1 MKIFP
6 VFIPHQGCPYQCI
19 YCNQHSITRSKL
31 PDIEKIETEITAFC
45 RKNISEEKEIAFFG
59 GTFTS
64 LTKSSQQKYL
74 DIANKFKNYISGIR
88 ISTRADS
95 IDPKVLIFCKENN
108 VRTIELG
115 IQSYDD
121 EVLKKSLRG
130 YNSETAINVCKLVKE
145 HKFQLGIQLMPGLPG
160 FCRRSLEN
168 SINLT
173 KKISPHFVRIYPTI
187 ILKRTKLEN
196 WFLSGKYT
204 PLKLNKA
211 VEIVSCMVRE
221 FEQKGIR
228 VIKIGLHSDIKEE
241 DIVSGPYHR
250 SFGEL
255 VRAEILKKNILENY
269 KSRTLIISSSDISL
283 FKGFNSQM
291 LKSLKLELKLDK
303 LPVIID
309 KKMEK
314 SKFLFTEIL
323 PSEYW

>member
-31 PDIEKIETEITAFC
+31 PEIEKLEPDVAAFC
-45 RKNISEEKEIAFFG
+45 RKNQTEEKEIAFFG

-64 LTKSSQQKYL
+64 LTKSSQHKYL
-74 DIANKFKNYISGIR
+74 DIANKFRSSISGIR
-88 ISTRADS
+88 ISTRPDS
-95 IDPKVLIFCKENN
+95 IDPNVLAFCKENN

-115 IQSYDD
+115 IQSFDD
-121 EVLKKSLRG
+121 EVLKKTFRG
-130 YNSETAINVCKLVKE
+130 YNSETAINACKLVKE
-145 HKFQLGIQLMPGLPG
+145 HKFQLGIQLMSGLPG

-187 ILKRTKLEN
+187 ILKRTKLEK
-196 WFLSGKYT
+196 WFLAGKYT
-204 PLKLNKA
+204 PLKLNGA
-211 VEIVSCMVRE
+211 VEIVSGMVRR

-241 DIVSGPYHR
+241 DIIAGPYHR

-269 KSRTLIISSSDISL
+269 KPQTLIISRADISL
-283 FKGFNSQM
+283 FKGFKSNM
-291 LKSLKLELKLDK
+291 LKALKQELKLDI
-303 LPVIID
+303 LPVIVD
-309 KKMEK
+309 NKMEK
-314 SKFLFTEIL
+314 SRFLFTEL
-323 PSEYW
+323 PPLEYW